1 MKQLRVLTGQHA
13 GARINLTPTRQ
24 HISADDAADIQLLDW
39 SADPMVIDTGDDG
52 MVRIAT
58 ESGEAGT
65 SATLQ
70 DFEPRRFGDVVLCA
84 GPADQAWPAD
94 ADIIARLV
102 QPPAAP
108 VPAPQAAAGRTRVL
122 WHRVAFAAAGT
133 ALVTAALGAVVSPLG
148 ASQAERAPAAAAA
161 ATREP
166 LKSRVERALEGA
178 SVSGYEVVGEGDGVV
193 VRGLLRQPS
202 DADALRQRL
211 APFQGERVVQSFATA
226 TDVAQSIADA
236 LGQSGLRISHQGNG
250 YFIVKGEAADL
261 ASLRQ
266 TASRV
271 ATDLAPLVRSI
282 EVAATQR
289 PPRGQPAMSALMETD
304 GLQYMQT
311 RDGVKHLSL
320 TAGRRPSA
328 ADRQEFFR

>member
-58 ESGEAGT
+58 ESDEAGT
-65 SATLQ
+65 SAALQ
-70 DFEPRRFGDVVLCA
+70 DFEPRRFGDIVLCA
-84 GPADQAWPAD
+84 GPAGQPWPAD

-102 QPPAAP
+102 RPPAPP
-108 VPAPQAAAGRTRVL
+108 VPAPQAATGRTRVL
-122 WHRVAFAAAGT
+122 WPRVAFAAAGT

-148 ASQAERAPAAAAA
+148 ASQAERAPAAVAAA
-161 ATREP
+161 ALEP
-166 LKSRVERALEGA
+166 LKSRVERALEGT

-236 LGQSGLRISHQGNG
+236 LGQPGLRISHQGNG

-271 ATDLAPLVRSI
+271 TTDLAPLVRSI